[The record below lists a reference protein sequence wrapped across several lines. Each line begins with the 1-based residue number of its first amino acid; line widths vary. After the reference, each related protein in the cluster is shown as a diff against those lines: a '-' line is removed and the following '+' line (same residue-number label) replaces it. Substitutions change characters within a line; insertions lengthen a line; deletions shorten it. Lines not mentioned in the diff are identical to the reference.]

1 MTHLVPRNSQ
11 LPVINVDDYDAI
23 QRENSG
29 AGIKPFVFLGLFIV
43 STFVGGTAYWAAK
56 STLDGAVVAPAA
68 FVVEG
73 NRKTVEHLE
82 GGIVREIYV
91 RDGDLVEAGQT
102 LLELDSTDLD
112 VNLDVIESQ
121 LGDLMVRR
129 AYLLAQLADADGFQM
144 DDAAATFGVT
154 LEPALWQDA
163 YFTQQRLFDAEKRTR
178 VSEARLRAQQIA
190 SLRAEIS
197 GLREQQSANQ
207 RQLDITSDELANLD
221 TLLGKGL
228 VTAARANTRRIEVER
243 LQGINASL
251 RTQEAQ
257 ASNQIEELKLTA
269 TGQENERLQRYTGE
283 LVAVESELATLKPQY
298 VGTKAQQRRLKI
310 NAPVSGRVVEM
321 TVFTDGGVV
330 RPGAAILDIVPADED
345 LVVEARVRTTDVD
358 KLFVGQTTRV
368 RLSGFGQSD
377 VPEATGTIVNVSAD
391 SLEDERTGQ
400 PYFSTTIRLN
410 ETQTASIEDLE
421 FVPGMPADV
430 FINTGERT
438 ALAYMVQP
446 LKDRLVR
453 TFVE

>member
-1 MTHLVPRNSQ
+1 MSNLIARNSG
-11 LPVINVDDYDAI
+11 LPVVNFDDYEAI
-23 QRENSG
+23 QQDLSG
-29 AGIKPFVFLGLFIV
+29 SGIKRFVVLGLLIV
-43 STFVGGTAYWAAK
+43 SGFIGGAVYWAA
-56 STLDGAVVAPAA
+56 SSNLDGAVVAPAS

-82 GGIVREIYV
+82 GGIVREIHV
-91 RDGDLVEAGQT
+91 KDGDLVEAGQT
-102 LLELDSTDLD
+102 LVELDGTDLD

-121 LGDLMVRR
+121 LADLMVRR
-129 AYLLAQLADADGFQM
+129 AYLLAQLSNTNRFEM
-144 DDAAATFGVT
+144 EIAASTFGVE
-154 LEPALWQDA
+154 LEPSLWQDA
-163 YFTQQRLFDAEKRTR
+163 YLTQQRLFAAEKRTLA
-178 VSEARLRAQQIA
+178 SEARLRAQQIA
-190 SLRAEIS
+190 SFGAEIS
-197 GLREQQSANQ
+197 GLREQKAANQ
-207 RQLDITSDELANLD
+207 RQLDIISDELANLN
-221 TLLGKGL
+221 TLLEKGL

-243 LQGINASL
+243 LEGINASL
-251 RTQEAQ
+251 RTQESQ
-257 ASNQIEELKLTA
+257 AANQIEELKLTA
-269 TGQENERLQRYTGE
+269 AGQENERVQRYTSE
-283 LVAVESELATLKPQY
+283 LVAVESELATLEPRY
-298 VGTKAQQRRLKI
+298 TGTKAQQRRLSI

-368 RLSGFGQSD
+368 RLSGFGQSE
-377 VPEATGTIVNVSAD
+377 VPEALGTIVNVSAD

-400 PYFSTTIRLN
+400 PYFNTTIRLN
-410 ETQTASIEDLE
+410 ETQTASIDDLE